1 MIVKIKINLFYI
13 IFIIIIQSSFC
24 LEAEQTEKRGY
35 LVHYANYSKKTIINY
50 SLEYDVLYVT
60 GYSITKNG
68 SVRIVSSNFHN
79 LCKKTIP
86 ATKFTPV
93 ITFDSAKSGSII
105 FNNNKLRNLLV
116 NSLSDFLNTN
126 SFKTIQ
132 FDLEH
137 LSPSNTGHY
146 RSFLSELRKKNRYL
160 YISICLF
167 PQVRWIDKYSKFTDI
182 SVLANS
188 ADEYMLMS
196 YDQHGTTKKEGPVTS
211 LSWAEENIRYIIK
224 HIDAQKLILGVP
236 LYGYSWD
243 KNGKTKVITEKSFYR
258 RFKPKEIVHLKE
270 GISILDKPKT
280 YGYTYLSVGDSKTAD
295 YFLQL
300 AKKYNLKG
308 TAIWRLGF
316 EK

>member
-1 MIVKIKINLFYI
+1 V
-13 IFIIIIQSSFC
+13 IIQSSFC
-24 LEAEQTEKRGY
+24 LEAEHTEKRGY
-35 LVHYANYSKKTIINY
+35 LVHYANYSEKNIMNY
-50 SLEYDVLYVT
+50 SLEYNVLYVT
-60 GYSITKNG
+60 GYSVKKDG

-93 ITFDSAKSGSII
+93 ITFDSAKSGSTI
-105 FNNNKLRNLLV
+105 FNNNKLRSQLV

-126 SFKTIQ
+126 SFKNIQ
-132 FDLEH
+132 FDFEH
-137 LSPSNTGHY
+137 LPPSDADHY
-146 RSFLSELRKKNRYL
+146 RTFLSELRMKNRYL
-160 YISICLF
+160 HISICLF
-167 PQVRWIDKYSKFTDI
+167 PQVKWIDKYSKFTDI
-182 SVLANS
+182 SVLADS
-188 ADEYMLMS
+188 ADEFMLMS
-196 YDQHGTTKKEGPVTS
+196 YDQHGKTQKEGPVTS
-211 LSWAEENIRYIIK
+211 LSWAEDNIRYIIK
-224 HIDAQKLILGVP
+224 HIAAQKLILGVP

-243 KNGKTKVITEKSFYR
+243 KDGKRSVITEKSFYR
-258 RFKPKEIVHLKE
+258 RFKPKEIAHLKE
-270 GISILDKPKT
+270 GISILDKPET